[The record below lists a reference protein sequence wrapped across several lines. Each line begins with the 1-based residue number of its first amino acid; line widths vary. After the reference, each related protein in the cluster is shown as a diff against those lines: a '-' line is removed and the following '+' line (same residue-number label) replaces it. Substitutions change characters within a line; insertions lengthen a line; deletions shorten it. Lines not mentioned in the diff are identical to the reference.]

1 MPDGNTNNFLE
12 LKSDIPSNQQFFN
25 DFILHDDEEENIV
38 IKQIE
43 KQIISK
49 IQKGR
54 VDLTNYQRPFFLKL
68 LNSGD
73 IHLFNE
79 LLKFM
84 KKQIYEA
91 KQNNAEEIY

>member
-54 VDLTNYQRPFFLKL
+54 VDLTNYQ
-68 LNSGD
+68 
-73 IHLFNE
+73 
-79 LLKFM
+79 
-84 KKQIYEA
+84 
-91 KQNNAEEIY
+91 

>member
-1 MPDGNTNNFLE
+1 MPDGNSNNFLE

-25 DFILHDDEEENIV
+25 DFIFHDDEEEKFV

-54 VDLTNYQRPFFLKL
+54 VELTNY
-68 LNSGD
+68 
-73 IHLFNE
+73 
-79 LLKFM
+79 
-84 KKQIYEA
+84 
-91 KQNNAEEIY
+91 

>member
-1 MPDGNTNNFLE
+1 MPDGNSNNFLE

-25 DFILHDDEEENIV
+25 DFIFHDDEEEKFV

-54 VDLTNYQRPFFLKL
+54 VDLTNY
-68 LNSGD
+68 
-73 IHLFNE
+73 
-79 LLKFM
+79 
-84 KKQIYEA
+84 
-91 KQNNAEEIY
+91 

>member
-1 MPDGNTNNFLE
+1 MARMPDGNSNNFLE

-25 DFILHDDEEENIV
+25 DFIFHDDEEEKFV

-54 VDLTNYQRPFFLKL
+54 VDLTNY
-68 LNSGD
+68 
-73 IHLFNE
+73 
-79 LLKFM
+79 
-84 KKQIYEA
+84 
-91 KQNNAEEIY
+91 